1 MVKRAFMNNQTGQT
15 RLRLLGPLGRWFVN
29 PGSEEVGDGASW
41 RIDWLRA
48 VPYLAMHVLCLS
60 VIWVGW
66 SWTAVGVAAFLYGL
80 RVFALTGFFHR
91 YFAHRAFKTSRV
103 CQFLFGLL
111 GCTAVQRGP
120 LWWAAHHRH
129 HHAHS
134 DDESDLHSPVQYS
147 FLFSHTGWFLT
158 PAADP
163 VRWKMIPDLAR
174 YPELRFLDRFDLIV
188 HLLFA
193 AGLYGLGAL
202 LEAFAPGLGTNGMQ
216 MLVWGFFISTV
227 LVYHVTFLVNSLAHR
242 WGSRRYPTRDDSRNN
257 LLVAL
262 LTFGEGWHNNHHR
275 YPACARQGFRWW
287 EVDVTYYLLVM
298 MSWLG
303 LIWDLKPVPRRV
315 VEDRSQGSEEAVE
328 PVGNAC
334 ASVS

>member
-1 MVKRAFMNNQTGQT
+1 MSKQTGSS
-15 RLRLLGPLGRWFVN
+15 RKWLLGPVRHWFVN
-29 PGSEEVGDGASW
+29 PMDEPAAAETSE
-41 RIDWLRA
+41 RIDWVRA
-48 VPYLAMHVLCLS
+48 IPFLAMHVLCLA

-66 SWTAVGVAAFLYGL
+66 SWPALAVAAFLYAL
-80 RVFALTGFFHR
+80 RVFALTGFYHR
-91 YFAHRAFKTSRV
+91 YFSHRAFKTSRV

-134 DDESDLHSPVQYS
+134 DEGSDLHSPVQHS

-158 PAADP
+158 PAADR
-163 VRWKMIPDLAR
+163 VRWKLIPDLAK
-174 YPELRFLDRFDLIV
+174 YPELRFLDRFELIV
-188 HLLFA
+188 HALFA

-202 LEAFAPGLGTNGMQ
+202 LQAVAPSWGTSGLQ
-216 MLVWGFFISTV
+216 MVVWGFLISTV
-227 LVYHVTFLVNSLAHR
+227 LVYHVTFLVNSLAHL

-275 YPACARQGFRWW
+275 YPASARQGFRWW
-287 EVDVTYYLLVM
+287 EVDITYYLLVVL
-298 MSWLG
+298 SWLG
-303 LIWDLKPVPRRV
+303 LVWDLKPVPRRV
-315 VEDRSQGSEEAVE
+315 LDDRGTEPEPEPAAEAT
-328 PVGNAC
+328 GNAC
-334 ASVS
+334 ASLS